1 MNMEW
6 KPIIKLLL
14 IILFS
19 LHICYNFS
27 ENFTTTPI
35 NWRDTSQDN
44 IKKEEEEGPKVD
56 EKYLEVAEHGYEA
69 GKYDIQYHEPVD
81 LIEEKNKDDF
91 NYDYIK
97 VSNNEDDKQVK
108 RLRAQS
114 KILYKNPV
122 DYKYGITPYV
132 PSYSDTVLLTS
143 SRNKSYNFSKI
154 Q

>member
-1 MNMEW
+1 MNW
-6 KPIIKLLL
+6 KTIIKLLL

-19 LHICYNFS
+19 IHICYNFS

-35 NWRDTSQDN
+35 NWRDTSQDE
-44 IKKEEEEGPKVD
+44 IKEEEEEEGPKVD

-69 GKYDIQYHEPVD
+69 GKYDIQYHEPVE

-97 VSNNEDDKQVK
+97 VSNNQDNKEVK
-108 RLRAQS
+108 RLRVQS
-114 KILYKNPV
+114 KILYNNPV

-143 SRNKSYNFSKI
+143 LRKKSYNFSKI

>member
-1 MNMEW
+1 MEW

>member
-1 MNMEW
+1 MEW

-14 IILFS
+14 ILLFS
-19 LHICYNFS
+19 VHICYNFS
-27 ENFTTTPI
+27 EHFTTTPI
-35 NWRDTSQDN
+35 NWRDTSQDDVN
-44 IKKEEEEGPKVD
+44 EDSEEEEGPKVE

-97 VSNNEDDKQVK
+97 ISNNQDDKQVK

-114 KILYKNPV
+114 KILYNNPV

-143 SRNKSYNFSKI
+143 SRKKSHNFSKI
-154 Q
+154 K

>member
-1 MNMEW
+1 MEW

-14 IILFS
+14 ILLFS

-27 ENFTTTPI
+27 EHFTTTPI
-35 NWRDTSQDN
+35 NWRDTSQDDVN
-44 IKKEEEEGPKVD
+44 EDDKEEEGPKVE

-97 VSNNEDDKQVK
+97 ISNNKDDKEVK

-114 KILYKNPV
+114 KILYNNPV

-143 SRNKSYNFSKI
+143 LRKKSYNFSKI

>member
-1 MNMEW
+1 MNMDW

>member
-1 MNMEW
+1 MDMKWNS
-6 KPIIKLLL
+6 IIKLLL
-14 IILFS
+14 ILLFS
-19 LHICYNFS
+19 VHICYNFS

-35 NWRDTSQDN
+35 NWRDTSQDDM
-44 IKKEEEEGPKVD
+44 KKEEEEGPKVD

-97 VSNNEDDKQVK
+97 VSNNQDDKQVK